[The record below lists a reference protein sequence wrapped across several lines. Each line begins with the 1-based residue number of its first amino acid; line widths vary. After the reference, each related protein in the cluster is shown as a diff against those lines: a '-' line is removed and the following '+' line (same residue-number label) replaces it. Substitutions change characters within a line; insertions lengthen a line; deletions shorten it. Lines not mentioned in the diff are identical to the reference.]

1 MLASLIDMKDPS
13 NSAQPH
19 PQRSRKADS
28 LQSRSYKFIRKNR
41 AAALGTSDQ
50 DGTPHVVIVYCLIE
64 SDLSLYFV
72 TRVESRKFKN
82 IAARPIV
89 SMAFYNESS
98 LDTIQLMGKAER
110 IDDLKQEQAILFEL
124 IKLRHKEPQWT
135 VPPIEMF
142 ERGATNE
149 LAIIKVSPSEMTYAT
164 FETLN
169 NGRYK
174 PFFQKVI

>member
-1 MLASLIDMKDPS
+1 MKDPS

-50 DGTPHVVIVYCLIE
+50 DGIPHVAIVYCLVE
-64 SDLSLYFV
+64 ADLSLYFA

-82 IAARPIV
+82 IAKKPIV
-89 SMAFYNESS
+89 SMAFYNEPS
-98 LDTIQLMGKAER
+98 LDTVQLMGEAER
-110 IDDLKQEQAILFEL
+110 VDDLDKEQAVLFEL
-124 IKLRHKEPQWT
+124 IKLRHKEPRWT
-135 VPPIEMF
+135 VPPIKMF

-149 LAIIKVSPSEMTYAT
+149 LAIMRVQPNEMTYAT
-164 FETLN
+164 FKTLG